1 MKNKLILLSLSICII
16 STTLMATEQPESS
29 KIQYNNAF
37 IELKAMV
44 EGKQPADFEKAVF
57 TSENAYWNNEY
68 SYTDFQKKIAGH
80 LLWVQKLMEAND
92 KSDTMNFNVQV
103 NSNGR
108 FNLDDIRYTEE
119 EKKELYNKALKNWAI
134 FKYITD
140 TTTIF
145 PFIHPSFA
153 YASNDPFGMKDWS
166 NSQVLNLIT
175 SNEQK
180 GNCFA
185 LTGLY
190 KILANRLGAD
200 AKICTAPQHIYIQHQ
215 DHKGDFY
222 NVELATA
229 GHPGDGMIQTLT
241 YTTTEAIMSGIAL
254 RGFNEKESIG
264 LCLVNLAKS
273 YEHKFHTKNDA
284 FILKCAELALKY
296 DSLNLNALLLKQ
308 QVLDEKVI
316 RYALKNNIND
326 INQLK
331 KDTRISGTVLLLQ
344 KHLSKLYQLGYRQMP
359 LDMQQLVMNGFSD
372 ENNGS
377 LYADKNPSPFT
388 TVKPKSKDDEKYWSL
403 SHGTFQEVFEHKKLE
418 NYGHFVFNTET
429 KNIASVDTT
438 SNKNFIID
446 PVAFAY
452 DFGARMYDA
461 RLGRFISTDPHASKY
476 AGWSP
481 YAAFNNN
488 PIIYKDPDGK
498 DGIISIKGNS
508 ITVSAQIHLY
518 GSGATAANAK
528 QMQADVMKTWG
539 AQSNGKGWSYTD
551 AETGKTYDVKFDIK
565 IDLYEGKEKN
575 DPTVIP
581 DSWNPSNRENFV
593 EVGSSIKDVSR
604 SNVQG
609 GDEGE
614 WRGVG
619 RNGSSL
625 AQDDPAPHEV
635 GHILGLGDQYTD
647 AGGTNK
653 GWEGNMMGDSNGKV
667 DQRNINGIVG
677 DAVKGLNIFQ
687 SDKNNSGKTY
697 KHEIDIDNPKK

>member
-1 MKNKLILLSLSICII
+1 MKNKLILLSLSICIV
-16 STTLMATEQPESS
+16 STTLMATEQTDSS

-68 SYTDFQKKIAGH
+68 SYTDFQKKIDGH

-92 KSDTMNFNVQV
+92 KSDTMNFSVNV
-103 NSNGR
+103 NANGR

-119 EKKELYNKALKNWAI
+119 EKKELYNKAFKNWAI

-140 TTTIF
+140 TTIIF
-145 PFIHPSFA
+145 PFVHPSFA

-190 KILANRLGAD
+190 KILANRLGSD

-308 QVLDEKVI
+308 QVLDEKVTS
-316 RYALKNNIND
+316 YALKNYIND

-331 KDTRISGTVLLLQ
+331 KDTRISSTLVLLQ

-359 LDMQQLVMNGFSD
+359 LDMQQLVMNGYNG
-372 ENNGS
+372 ENTGS
-377 LYADKNPSPFT
+377 LYADKNPKPFT
-388 TVKPKSKDDEKYWSL
+388 TVKPKNKDDEKYWSL

-481 YAAFNNN
+481 YAAFADN
-488 PIIYKDPDGK
+488 PINNIDPDGRDVIVLSDKDAAKHQGHQAVLIGDNKNGWTYISK
-498 DGIISIKGNS
+498 DGADNGGSSGKARFTVMTFKTVEEFRNSAHNAELVDGQNHSNTGGGENKNPIYKLDGDGKKIQRYDEAFYIGTTQANGSSTDAASILAGKK
-508 ITVSAQIHLY
+508 SASSDYCLMN
-518 GSGATAANAK
+518 GDCSDVVTAALNAGK
-528 QMQADVMKTWG
+528 N
-539 AQSNGKGWSYTD
+539 SNGKQLQNGESSGYWGERPRTKQSNIESKNEGVD
-551 AETGKTYDVKFDIK
+551 YDKGI
-565 IDLYEGKEKN
+565 
-575 DPTVIP
+575 IP
-581 DSWNPSNRENFV
+581 DNNTLQ
-593 EVGSSIKDVSR
+593 K
-604 SNVQG
+604 
-609 GDEGE
+609 GE
-614 WRGVG
+614 
-619 RNGSSL
+619 
-625 AQDDPAPHEV
+625 
-635 GHILGLGDQYTD
+635 
-647 AGGTNK
+647 K
-653 GWEGNMMGDSNGKV
+653 G
-667 DQRNINGIVG
+667 
-677 DAVKGLNIFQ
+677 
-687 SDKNNSGKTY
+687 KN
-697 KHEIDIDNPKK
+697 E